1 VVEGAASSKEAFNAF
16 LQALADDM
24 SGMELTVKDVVKSK

>member
-1 VVEGAASSKEAFNAF
+1 VEGSAASTKEAFNGF

-24 SGMELTVKDVVKSK
+24 RGVEMNVKDVVKS